1 MDPQLRDEHRQL
13 LEKNQKQLLTYGTS
27 GFREE
32 SKYLKFVG
40 WRVGIFIGQMSK
52 NTTLKLGVMITA
64 SHNKIIDNGFKIVPP
79 KGGMLSIEE
88 EQNIEIFYKS
98 EEIVQS
104 ETQYD
109 TGIVYV
115 GRDTRPS
122 SESLCQIV
130 LDGIKEAGA
139 IGINLGIVTT
149 PQCAFLVYATN
160 LGLVNQIESN
170 QQFFVE
176 YFCNIFLQLIK
187 NPIKGTLVIDGAEG
201 VGGIWIKYFQEKLAN
216 VLTIQRIN
224 YGDEPHL
231 LNDGC
236 GSEFVQKEKKLP
248 KNFVYDP
255 NYRYASLDGD
265 ADRLVYYYFEQN
277 KLQIIE
283 GDRFAIL
290 FAMYIKQQLQKKP
303 DLKLSI
309 GIIQT
314 AYANS
319 ASTKYITEN
328 LGIYAKY
335 APTGVKYLHRVAH
348 EFDIGIYF
356 EANGHGAVIYKDH
369 VLSQLK
375 EFELFELELFLKLS
389 NQAVGDAI
397 INILM
402 TEFLLNKLEITI
414 QDWLLIYQDYPAL
427 STKLYVKNKQI
438 IKTNYEET
446 SLIEPIDLKQKV
458 DEIMSKYD
466 NSYRTCIRPSGTEN
480 VVRIHSEGPQV
491 EIVKEIDFR
500 INELLKSYMEI

>member
-1 MDPQLRDEHRQL
+1 MDPQLGEEHRQL
-13 LEKNQKQLLTYGTS
+13 LEMNQKQLLSYGTS

-52 NTTLKLGVMITA
+52 NTKLKLGVMITA

-98 EEIVQS
+98 DEIVKS
-104 ETQYD
+104 ETLYD

-130 LDGIKEAGA
+130 LEGIKEAGA
-139 IGINLGIVTT
+139 NGINLGIVTT

-160 LGLVNQIESN
+160 LGLVNQIESK
-170 QQFFVE
+170 QEFFVE
-176 YFCNIFLQLIK
+176 YFCDIFLQLVK
-187 NPIKGTLVIDGAEG
+187 TPIKGTLVIDGAEG
-201 VGGIWIKYFQEKLAN
+201 VGGIWMKQFQERLATL
-216 VLTIQRIN
+216 LTIKRIN
-224 YGDEPHL
+224 YGEESHL
-231 LNDGC
+231 LNDCC

-248 KNFVYDP
+248 KCFVYDP
-255 NYRYASLDGD
+255 TYRYASLDGD
-265 ADRLVYYYFEQN
+265 ADRLVYYSFNEN

-290 FAMYIKQQLQKKP
+290 FAMYIKQQLEKQP
-303 DLKLSI
+303 ALKLTI

-319 ASTKYITEN
+319 ASTKYITEK
-328 LGIYAKY
+328 LGIEAKY
-335 APTGVKYLHRVAH
+335 APTGVKYLHRAAH

-356 EANGHGAVIYKDH
+356 EANGHGAVIYKNH
-369 VLSQLK
+369 VLQKVK
-375 EFELFELELFLKLS
+375 EFELFELELFLRLS
-389 NQAVGDAI
+389 NQAIGDAI
-397 INILM
+397 TNILM
-402 TEFLLNKLEITI
+402 TEFLLNKLEMNI
-414 QDWLLIYQDYPAL
+414 QDWLLIYLDYPAL

-480 VVRIHSEGPQV
+480 VVRVHSEGPQL
-491 EIVKEIDFR
+491 EIIREIDSR